1 MRCPKCS
8 LPTLAGHPEAGS
20 PARLVRCEACGTTWL
35 ARHHAVGLHGPQG
48 LREPPPLTPR
58 QPSIIEGE
66 LAGHRPA
73 ARPPPAPSF
82 ARPLKPPP
90 APRRRRYGLTAAAG
104 VAVALLVAVILFAP
118 AVYAFPGLADALFG
132 HDGLTLSGVTS
143 RTVELRGTEAIF
155 VEGEIV
161 NRSQEAS
168 DVPAVRISLQS
179 SGEEVY
185 SWLVEPTVLTVPAG
199 ATIGFRAAFASPAP
213 GTGEIAATF
222 AERSRAASEK
232 D

>member
-1 MRCPKCS
+1 M
-8 LPTLAGHPEAGS
+8 
-20 PARLVRCEACGTTWL
+20 
-35 ARHHAVGLHGPQG
+35 
-48 LREPPPLTPR
+48 
-58 QPSIIEGE
+58 
-66 LAGHRPA
+66 
-73 ARPPPAPSF
+73 
-82 ARPLKPPP
+82 
-90 APRRRRYGLTAAAG
+90 
-104 VAVALLVAVILFAP
+104 AVALLVAVILFAP

-143 RTVELRGTEAIF
+143 RTVKLHGTEAIF

-213 GTGEIAATF
+213 GTSEIAATF
-222 AERSRAASEK
+222 AERSQAASEK